1 MHDGLIKTAL
11 SLRHRAIPASLHA
24 AELSPAIDW
33 DEIPFRVQR
42 EPGPWPAAERAL
54 AGVISFGTSGTNVH
68 LGEMLGRSGSTPA
81 NPPGQAM
88 LLPPSARSPQAL
100 RDLAAT
106 CPDFLAEAD
115 RAGQDFESTCYTAS
129 ACRTHFEHRTA
140 VVARHRRQR
149 SNWLLAARARPVP
162 PGARPTTAKGKSSGG
177 PRSAGLHSIAAHR
190 RRPSRDLY
198 QSGERVEVQP

>member
-1 MHDGLIKTAL
+1 MLPGNSATHLA
-11 SLRHRAIPASLHA
+11 PASKPVPP
-24 AELSPAIDW
+24 EPIAIVGMACRF
-33 DEIPFRVQR
+33 PGA
-42 EPGPWPAAERAL
+42 PGPDEFWQL
-54 AGVISFGTSGTNVH
+54 
-68 LGEMLGRSGSTPA
+68 LLDGRSGSTPA
-81 NPPGQAM
+81 NPP
-88 LLPPSARSPQAL
+88 
-100 RDLAAT
+100 
-106 CPDFLAEAD
+106 
-115 RAGQDFESTCYTAS
+115 
-129 ACRTHFEHRTA
+129 